1 MTDSE
6 QLFGTDGDMY
16 DEFDCGNN
24 DEENGEEKNKKIVV
38 KEEEDSEIENV
49 VLESVDQPVGNGK
62 W

>member
-1 MTDSE
+1 MSDTE

-24 DEENGEEKNKKIVV
+24 DEENGEEKNKGIVV
-38 KEEEDSEIENV
+38 KEEEDSEIEND
-49 VLESVDQPVGNGK
+49 VLESVDQQVGNGK